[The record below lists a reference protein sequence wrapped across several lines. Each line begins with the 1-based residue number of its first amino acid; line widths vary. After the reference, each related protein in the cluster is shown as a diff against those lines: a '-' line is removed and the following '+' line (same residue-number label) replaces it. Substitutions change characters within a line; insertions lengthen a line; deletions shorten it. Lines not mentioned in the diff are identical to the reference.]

1 MTSSVFYRRSLP
13 HWHPRDTS
21 IFLTWRLYGSL
32 PQNLINRLRATRQ
45 ELLEK
50 KKGIATGWTIDQSL
64 IEYKRLF
71 ARVDAVLDRAEDG
84 PLWLRQEDVAALV
97 QQTLLESYATFYRL
111 WSFVIMPNHLHLFL
125 KPKPE
130 FTIASIT
137 KRLKGRTARE
147 VNRLQRTGKPFW
159 QDESFDHWCRDQ
171 AEFSRIVRYIE
182 NNPVKA
188 GLAKRPD
195 EWPWSSAAERKRRGL
210 SEFQALT

>member
-1 MTSSVFYRRSLP
+1 MAQTLVCDFNFLSIIGRRQMTSSVFYRRNLP

-84 PLWLRQEDVAALV
+84 SLWLRQEDVAALV
-97 QQTLLESYATFYRL
+97 QQTLLESYATFYRP

-130 FTIASIT
+130 FN
-137 KRLKGRTARE
+137 
-147 VNRLQRTGKPFW
+147 NRLYNQT
-159 QDESFDHWCRDQ
+159 
-171 AEFSRIVRYIE
+171 
-182 NNPVKA
+182 
-188 GLAKRPD
+188 
-195 EWPWSSAAERKRRGL
+195 
-210 SEFQALT
+210 SEGPHCS